1 MTPCRYAIAKLLPHK
16 PPMIL
21 LDALLNYDDEGTTAC
36 VTITEASLFLEPDGV
51 PVHVGLEYMAQACG
65 AYAGA
70 VARDKGEPVKIGFM
84 LGTRR
89 YQAHVPYFRLGERL
103 LVSVKVVYRDD
114 QMGAFDCRIAV
125 AGKLAAE
132 AQLTVYQPDPAQL
145 SSVSRTS
152 SPS

>member
-1 MTPCRYAIAKLLPHK
+1 MTSCRYAIAELLPHK

-21 LDALLNYDDEGTTAC
+21 LDALLEYDDERAMAV
-36 VTITEASLFLEPDGV
+36 VTIRESSLFLQPDGV

-70 VARDKGEPVKIGFM
+70 LARDQDDDVKIGFM

-89 YQAHVPYFRLGERL
+89 YETHVPCFRIDDRL
-103 LVSVKVVYRDD
+103 NVSVKVVYRDG
-114 QMGAFDCRIAV
+114 QMGAFDCRIDV
-125 AGKLAAE
+125 NGWLAAE

-145 SSVSRTS
+145 SFITSMS